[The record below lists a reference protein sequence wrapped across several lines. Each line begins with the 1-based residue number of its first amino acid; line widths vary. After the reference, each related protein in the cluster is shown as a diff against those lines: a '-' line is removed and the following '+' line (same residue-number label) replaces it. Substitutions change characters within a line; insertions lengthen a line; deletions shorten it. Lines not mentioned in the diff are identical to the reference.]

1 MSNYGLMKI
10 MMVRL
15 TINHKHENTLN
26 QQMNRSVTH
35 FYHVLVAQLDR
46 ATPS

>member
-10 MMVRL
+10 MMVRR
-15 TINHKHENTLN
+15 TINKRENTLN